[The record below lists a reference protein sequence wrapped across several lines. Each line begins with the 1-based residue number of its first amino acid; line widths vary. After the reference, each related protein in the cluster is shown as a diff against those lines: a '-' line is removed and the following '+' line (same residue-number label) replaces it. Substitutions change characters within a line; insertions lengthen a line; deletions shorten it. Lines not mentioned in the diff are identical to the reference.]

1 MGSYKLTERSVMLR
15 PGALLAGGGDMSEAG
30 GVDAEAGSGAAGGG
44 GGHVTLWGEGGL
56 EVLRLHCND
65 ISAVGAS
72 HLAAMLPRSRV
83 AVLDLTDNNIACA
96 GAASLAAGGCRQRSA
111 HAHARAT
118 PAVC

>member
-1 MGSYKLTERSVMLR
+1 MLLNLAEKNPSR
-15 PGALLAGGGDMSEAG
+15 LLATRG
-30 GVDAEAGSGAAGGG
+30 GVVVVTLAAHAAASAAGGG
-44 GGHVTLWGEGGL
+44 GGGVTLWGEGGL

-118 PAVC
+118 PDVC